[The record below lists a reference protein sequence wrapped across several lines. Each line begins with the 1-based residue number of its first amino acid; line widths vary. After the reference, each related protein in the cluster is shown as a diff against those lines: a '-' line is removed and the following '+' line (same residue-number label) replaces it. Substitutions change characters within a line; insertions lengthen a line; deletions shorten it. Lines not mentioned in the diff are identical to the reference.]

1 MVKEFP
7 RVSMRDPLLQSSDL
21 RAIQRILTRY
31 IELQELT
38 LYKIASRTEI
48 PIAELREL
56 LRGKFWVRREARERC
71 DKLLKLF
78 KLEFVKLP
86 QGTIMTSILDK

>member
-1 MVKEFP
+1 MVKQFQP
-7 RVSMRDPLLQSSDL
+7 VSLRDPLLQPTDL
-21 RAIQRILTRY
+21 RAIQRILTGY

-56 LRGKFWVRREARERC
+56 LRGKFWRGREAREWC

-78 KLEFVKLP
+78 KLQFVILP
-86 QGTIMTSILDK
+86 MGTIITSIK